1 MHFFCLPLF
10 PYLLPVGISL
20 SQIRKKR
27 NYSGSGSLPEITV
40 NPGMFRTGVTKTGFS
55 RYVSAISFDRN
66 GSCIHLIALPHL
78 SSLIAASP
86 RMGRYSIKEALA
98 RRGNDLSEGKLRS
111 ILKELSDEGLIKIN
125 RTRGGCEITELGM
138 TVL

>member
-1 MHFFCLPLF
+1 M
-10 PYLLPVGISL
+10 
-20 SQIRKKR
+20 
-27 NYSGSGSLPEITV
+27 
-40 NPGMFRTGVTKTGFS
+40 
-55 RYVSAISFDRN
+55 
-66 GSCIHLIALPHL
+66 IALPHL

-86 RMGRYSIKEALA
+86 RMGRSSIKEALA